1 MVEERPNFSDPF
13 IIHWIYPLGVGEAP
27 TSRCMSTVL
36 VKLKEKFILVQSH
49 VLCACKEYP
58 IKAHLYVVQPWVT
71 SYPGCPGYTPHSLLR
86 PLLQQPDPTGP
97 RYRWAWSAV
106 VGSWDWWDLV
116 ANLCCWIS
124 VPCDPQSPAPV
135 KGRYWNTIV
144 KFFIFLCTMLSCTN
158 AKKCYGWISRISTD

>member
-1 MVEERPNFSDPF
+1 MVEKRPNYSDPF
-13 IIHWIYPLGVGEAP
+13 IIHWIYLLGVGG
-27 TSRCMSTVL
+27 STYFSLHVYCF

-135 KGRYWNTIV
+135 KGRYWNMNV
-144 KFFIFLCTMLSCTN
+144 KFLSLFCSVKCTN
-158 AKKCYGWISRISTD
+158 VKKCYG

>member
-1 MVEERPNFSDPF
+1 M
-13 IIHWIYPLGVGEAP
+13 EAH
-27 TSRCMSTVL
+27 TSRCMSTVF
-36 VKLKEKFILVQSH
+36 VKLKEKFILGQSH

-106 VGSWDWWDLV
+106 VGS
-116 ANLCCWIS
+116 
-124 VPCDPQSPAPV
+124 
-135 KGRYWNTIV
+135 
-144 KFFIFLCTMLSCTN
+144 
-158 AKKCYGWISRISTD
+158 

>member
-1 MVEERPNFSDPF
+1 MYKFLLFAQGLKFSKFFHTCYLLFLFRIVEERPNFSDPF
-13 IIHWIYPLGVGEAP
+13 IIHWIYLLGVEG
-27 TSRCMSTVL
+27 STYFSLHVYCF

-97 RYRWAWSAV
+97 RYQWAWSAV
-106 VGSWDWWDLV
+106 VGS
-116 ANLCCWIS
+116 
-124 VPCDPQSPAPV
+124 
-135 KGRYWNTIV
+135 
-144 KFFIFLCTMLSCTN
+144 
-158 AKKCYGWISRISTD
+158 

>member
-13 IIHWIYPLGVGEAP
+13 IIHWIYPLEVGEAP
-27 TSRCMSTVL
+27 SRCISTVL

-106 VGSWDWWDLV
+106 VGS
-116 ANLCCWIS
+116 
-124 VPCDPQSPAPV
+124 
-135 KGRYWNTIV
+135 
-144 KFFIFLCTMLSCTN
+144 
-158 AKKCYGWISRISTD
+158 